1 MKRQYTYSWN
11 SPLIVGVAIVGF
23 ALATLSC
30 KLDEAAARGCNLL
43 DETAW
48 AAFKVLS
55 PVILACWPSAPWYV
69 FEDSKFLEHLLQIG
83 ASVWP
88 LICLL
93 AG

>member
-1 MKRQYTYSWN
+1 MKRLYTYSWN
-11 SPLIVGVAIVGF
+11 CQLIVGVAIVGF
-23 ALATLSC
+23 AFATLF
-30 KLDEAAARGCNLL
+30 CNLL
-43 DETAW
+43 GETAW

-69 FEDSKFLEHLLQIG
+69 FEDSKFLQQLLQIG

>member
-11 SPLIVGVAIVGF
+11 CQLVVGVALVGF
-23 ALATLSC
+23 AFATLFC
-30 KLDEAAARGCNLL
+30 KLDETARGCYLL
-43 DETAW
+43 DETART
-48 AAFKVLS
+48 AFKVLS
-55 PVILACWPSAPWYV
+55 PVILAGWPSARWYV
-69 FEDSKFLEHLLQIG
+69 FEDSKFLQQLLQIG